1 MQSSSSSTHHNCN
14 AMSSSDAPKNRM
26 KYRFLGNTGLLVSQ
40 LSFGSWVT
48 FDNQLDF
55 EKAYSIMEHAYKQGI
70 NFFDNAE
77 VYASGQSEVIMG
89 KVIKTGIERGLW
101 EREDLVVSTKI
112 FFGTKP
118 GPNNNGLSRKHVVE
132 GTKAALKRFGLD
144 YVDLIFCH
152 RPDPYTPMEET
163 VRAMNFVIE
172 QGWAFYW
179 GTSEWTSAEV
189 IEACEI
195 ADRLGLVRPFAH
207 TTDLQA
213 YDQPQYNILER
224 SKVDYDYV
232 NLYKKYKYGLTTWS
246 PLESGILT
254 GKYNNG
260 IPEGSRLSLPQYKA
274 MLSKGLEEKIAKTIK
289 LTEVASDLGCSMAQL
304 AIAWC
309 TANPNVSTVIL
320 GATSIAQLDENLKA
334 LEFVDKITPEV
345 KKRIDDIVQF
355 KPVADIQPHDYVVA
369 MRTKHL

>member
-1 MQSSSSSTHHNCN
+1 MSTENKTN
-14 AMSSSDAPKNRM
+14 M

-40 LSFGSWVT
+40 FSFGSWVT

-55 EKAYSIMEHAYKQGI
+55 EKAFAIMEHAYKNGV

-77 VYASGQSEVIMG
+77 VYANGKSEEIMG
-89 KVIKTGIERGLW
+89 KVIKTGIERGVW
-101 EREDLVVSTKI
+101 QRDDLVVSTKI

-118 GPNNNGLSRKHVVE
+118 GPNANGLSRKHIVE
-132 GTKAALKRFGLD
+132 GMKASLKRMDMD
-144 YVDLIFCH
+144 YVDLVFCH

-179 GTSEWTSAEV
+179 GTSEWCSNDI

-195 ADRLGLVRPFAH
+195 ADRLGLMRPV
-207 TTDLQA
+207 

-224 SKVDYDYV
+224 SKVDYDFV

-254 GKYNNG
+254 GKYSNG
-260 IPEGSRLSLPQYKA
+260 IPEGSRLSLPQYKN
-274 MLSKGLEEKIAKTIK
+274 MLSRGLEEKVAKVEKLSEIAKEI
-289 LTEVASDLGCSMAQL
+289 GCSMAQL
-304 AIAWC
+304 ALAWC
-309 TANPNVSTVIL
+309 ASNPNVSTVIL
-320 GATSIAQLDENLKA
+320 GATSITQLDENLKA
-334 LEFVDKITPEV
+334 MDFVDKITPEI
-345 KKRIDDIVQF
+345 KERIDEIVQF
-355 KPVADIQPHDYVVA
+355 KPKVVDQAHDYVHA
-369 MRTKHL
+369 LRKKFL